1 MNKNTIIGSLLI
13 AVIMIWWMST
23 MPKQPVPQKVDGAS
37 ATVVEE
43 VEKGPKRSLEIPTL
57 KNRAESTEANTPAL
71 LGVAPVKAE
80 SLATQ
85 EQAIDSATTQEVE
98 PLPVVLEQS
107 VTVETDK
114 FILKLSNRGAKITSV
129 LLKSITDSAGNYPE
143 LIEDTTAG
151 ALDLK
156 LDKIDLS
163 EVLFALSSSE
173 VSKIVVDQDTTVEFV
188 FTDANQNKVI
198 RSYAFSKSGVAVRQV
213 NRFVGF
219 QPNDYEILWNG
230 GMRETEALP
239 KGKNIGANYFFSE
252 VIFNNTYNVE
262 RQAITEK
269 KKFNSDNGKIIW
281 AGMRRKYV
289 AMSIQFDEST
299 EAAVYAEPLKD
310 SRENNNP
317 GTYKLKLSDYLKG
330 SDSLAYS
337 FMILPLEW
345 ANIKAI
351 DKGYEKIIV
360 SGWQWIGADVWFVGL
375 CGALLWLLKAFYSL
389 IPNYGIAIILLTVLV
404 RLATTPLTIKQLR
417 STKEMGK
424 LKPELDAINIKYR
437 AEPQKKQAAIMEL
450 YAKHKINPMASCT
463 GGCLPMLLQMP
474 IFIGLFVTLGRA
486 IELRGMPFVGWITDL
501 SRSDVIWSGISI
513 PFIMPNGLSIL
524 PLVMVVTTYFQTKQS
539 MSAMTDPAQRKMM
552 VWMMPG
558 MMFVF
563 SAVMPSGL
571 VLYWIVSNLWGI
583 AQYTIIH
590 RDKLSPALANQNIQD
605 AQIIKPKKSKKKK
618 K

>member
-23 MPKQPVPQKVDGAS
+23 MPKQPVPQKVDGPS
-37 ATVVEE
+37 APVVEK
-43 VEKGPKRSLEIPTL
+43 VEKAPKGSLEIPTL
-57 KNRAESTEANTPAL
+57 KSRSESTATEVPAL
-71 LGVAPVKAE
+71 LGVAPVETEA
-80 SLATQ
+80 LAIQ
-85 EQAIDSATTQEVE
+85 GDSAIAQKVE
-98 PLPVVLEQS
+98 PAPPVSERS

-129 LLKSITDSAGNYPE
+129 VIKSITDSAGNFPE
-143 LIEDTTAG
+143 LIEDTIAG

-156 LDKIDLS
+156 LDKTDLS
-163 EVLFALSSSE
+163 EVLFALPTCAS
-173 VSKIVVDQDTTVEFV
+173 SKILVDQDTTVEFV

-262 RQAITEK
+262 RQAVQEK
-269 KKFNSDNGKIIW
+269 KKFNADNGKIIW
-281 AGMRRKYV
+281 AGLRRKYV

-310 SRENNNP
+310 SRANNNP
-317 GTYKLKLSDYLKG
+317 GTYKLTVSDYLKG
-330 SDSLAYS
+330 SDSLAFN

-424 LKPELDAINIKYR
+424 LKPELDAINLKYR

-501 SRSDVIWSGISI
+501 SRSDIIWSGISI
-513 PFIMPNGLSIL
+513 PFVMPNGLSIL

-605 AQIIKPKKSKKKK
+605 AEIIKPKKSKKKK

>member
-43 VEKGPKRSLEIPTL
+43 VEKDPKRSLEIPTL

-85 EQAIDSATTQEVE
+85 EQAIDSATTQEIE

-163 EVLFALSSSE
+163 EVLFALPSFE
-173 VSKIVVDQDTTVEFV
+173 ASKIVVDQDTTVEFV